1 MAAIFMLSAMPGGPS
16 ELPIPDYLLHFSVY
30 GILGFLLYRALDG
43 GVRGVLGAALLGAF
57 YGMTDEFHQSFVPGR
72 DPSLSD
78 WIADAAGS
86 GLLSYITWR
95 LGGWLDRRRL
105 TLAACALVIAGL
117 VPLIA
122 TAHQALPS
130 ASTLIVRA
138 ALVIAPA
145 CAGLALWK
153 AGLGRRQLLLL
164 ASSAIAIQGSM
175 FALHLTFQEMLHL
188 YEYGLL
194 GYLYIALA
202 PPSFQPSYA
211 GSVAFSGLVA
221 LADEFFQWIW
231 PGRAGEI
238 KDVGE
243 DVLFAAL
250 GAAIAVWLLPSAT
263 SRRTPLLTRWAMAG
277 LGALATAA
285 GLFVWQVHS
294 GYGESAHQ
302 VTYLTVRTGMAW
314 PPRSV
319 IRKEAMSHVRCR
331 NELYEAGR
339 YGPAAAENLL
349 LETSYA
355 EFLFG
360 HRYSPEQLT
369 RLPNPAPPYASAV
382 PEQIY
387 FTRR

>member
-1 MAAIFMLSAMPGGPS
+1 MLSAMPAGPS

-30 GILGFLLYRALDG
+30 GILGFFLYRALGG

-57 YGMTDEFHQSFVPGR
+57 YGLTDELHQSFVPGR
-72 DPSLSD
+72 DPSVSD

-86 GLLSYITWR
+86 GLLSIVTWR

-122 TAHQALPS
+122 TAHQVLPS

-138 ALVIAPA
+138 ALLIAPV
-145 CAGLALWK
+145 CAAFALWK
-153 AGLGRRQLLLL
+153 AGLRRRQLLLL
-164 ASSAIAIQGSM
+164 ASGAIAIQGSM
-175 FALHLTFQEMLHL
+175 FGLNLTFQEMLHL

-194 GYLYIALA
+194 GYLYFALA
-202 PPSFQPSYA
+202 SPSVGPSSFA
-211 GSVAFSGLVA
+211 GSVVFSGFVA
-221 LADEFFQWIW
+221 LADELFQWIW

-243 DVLFAAL
+243 DVLFAVL

-263 SRRTPLLTRWAMAG
+263 SRPTPLLTRRAMAG

-285 GLFVWQVHS
+285 GLFVWQVHT
-294 GYGESAHQ
+294 GYRESAQ
-302 VTYLTVRTGMAW
+302 QATFLTVRTGVAW

-319 IRKEAMSHVRCR
+319 IRKEAVSHVRRR

-339 YGPAAAENLL
+339 YGPAAAENLI

-355 EFLFG
+355 EFLSG

-369 RLPNPAPPYASAV
+369 RLPNPASPYASPV

-387 FTRR
+387 FSRR